1 MDDRILS
8 ALDAIDPVQLLYT
21 EWNNIGMALKQEGYP
36 CSVWDAW
43 SQRDPA
49 RYKAGESERKWKG
62 FKGKS
67 KPVTGGTIIYMAR
80 QQGWKPSFDG
90 AMSWDSVIEYDGTTP
105 TRRQENPAR
114 EIITYLRTLYEPGDF
129 VKVVTTSYQDEKD
142 GKWKPVGGAYDRT
155 RDELIAALEQ
165 HPDDIGA
172 ALGELN
178 TAAGAWIQFNPVDGK
193 GAKAENVTRFKYAL
207 VESDDL
213 PIDEQYNKYRELN
226 LPIACLVHSGG
237 KSLHAIVRVDA
248 ENPEEYAENVQYLY
262 TCCQEHGLTID
273 RQNSNPNRL
282 SRLPGVQRGEGRQ
295 RLLATNIGCRSWRE
309 WKNSIESQDGLPDFV
324 NLGDLDLKN
333 PPEPPEVLI
342 EGILRCGHKMLISG
356 SSKAGKSYLL
366 MQLAIAI
373 AEGTKWLGF
382 QCKQGKVLY
391 VNLEIDGNS
400 AEHRFADIYNAL
412 NLPGECRKN
421 LTIWNLRGHAIPLN
435 QLVPKLNSRCQD
447 EHYIAVIIDPIY
459 KVITGDENNASEMG
473 KFCNQFDKICN
484 ATGAAAIYC
493 HHHSKGAQ
501 GAKRAMDRA
510 SGSGVFARDPDAQLD
525 IIELVLTNEVREL
538 IQDGK
543 ATAWRMESSLREF
556 PNIKPVDFWFN
567 WPIHVLDIKGDLKN
581 CPTEGS
587 RDGNLE
593 KSGKRQMSKEESRRA
608 LDREYDKMKEFFADD
623 RPIKLAALAVAVGRS
638 ERCVRDWIR
647 LDKEFSDYKY
657 EKGVV
662 WRVDDDTETD
672 GNREN
677 S

>member
-8 ALDAIDPVQLLYT
+8 ALDAIDPGQLLYT

-36 CSVWDAW
+36 YSVWDAW

-49 RYKAGESERKWKG
+49 RYTPRESERKWKG
-62 FKGKS
+62 FKDVS

-80 QQGWKPSFDG
+80 QRGWKPSFDS
-90 AMSWDSVIEYDGTTP
+90 AMSWDSAIEYDGTTP
-105 TRRQENPAR
+105 ARRQENPTQ
-114 EIITYLRTLYEPGDF
+114 EVITYLRTLYEPGDY

-142 GKWKPVGGAYDRT
+142 GKWKPVGGAYNRT

-172 ALGELN
+172 ALGGLN

-295 RLLATNIGCRSWRE
+295 RLLATNIGCKSWRE
-309 WKNSIESQDGLPDFV
+309 WKDSIENQDDGLPDFV
-324 NLGDLDLKN
+324 NLGDMDLKN

-342 EGILRCGHKMLISG
+342 DGILRCGHKMLISG

-421 LTIWNLRGHAIPLN
+421 LTIWNLRGHAIPLD
-435 QLVPKLNSRCQD
+435 QLAPKLNSRCQD

-525 IIELVLTNEVREL
+525 IIELVLTNEVRDL

-567 WPIHVLDIKGDLKN
+567 WPIHVLDTSGELKKLSPERQGN
-581 CPTEGS
+581 
-587 RDGNLE
+587 GNLRQ
-593 KSGKRQMSKEESRRA
+593 SSKRQKGENSSELLA
-608 LDREYDKMKEFFADD
+608 AAYDKVIAFNEPGK
-623 RPIKLAALAVAVGRS
+623 PVKIKDVAG
-638 ERCVRDWIR
+638 
-647 LDKEFSDYKY
+647 YA
-657 EKGVV
+657 GVV
-662 WRVDDDTETD
+662 PRTIHTWVDASIDYDRDRQGYMWRVE
-672 GNREN
+672 RK
-677 S
+677 